1 MARLQNHRN
10 RNPFPGLRPFRPDE
24 EHLFFGRERQVDRMV
39 AKLSVHRFLA
49 VVGGSGSGKS
59 SLVNCGLQPALHRGY
74 MANAGAKWR
83 MATFRPGSDP
93 IGALAKSLAK
103 PGVLFDRPRKGML
116 TTRDLIETTLRL
128 GSLGLVQMVERA
140 DLPEGTQLLIIADQF
155 EELFRYNADQ
165 ERAGD
170 SEGDLDH
177 LSFVRLLLEAAAQ
190 TAVPIYVVL
199 TMRSDFLGDCV
210 QFSGL
215 PEAINEGQYLVPRLS
230 RDQIR
235 AAITGPAHVGGGV
248 IDPVLVTRLLN
259 DVGDNPDQLSIL
271 QHAMNRT
278 WAHWKNERHGEGKL
292 MLEDYLAIGT
302 MKRALNEH
310 AEKAYHELDRPAQR
324 LCEKVFKTLT
334 DVGTDARG
342 IRRMTRLDRLSDV
355 TGASIEQLR
364 EVFAVFRKPSRSF
377 LMPPEGETLG
387 PDADIDISHESLMR
401 LWKRLRNWAQEEAH
415 SAKTFQDLR
424 ERSEQF
430 AAEEAGHLREPELG
444 FALRWRDRVEPT
456 PAWADLYGGGF
467 AAAMD
472 YLDDSYAVECHQ
484 LAKRKGRKR
493 RNRLLIIGALIASLP
508 AAAVGIVTQFVAAQE
523 QYQASTALQV
533 DLQALTDYCS
543 GDVDYWP
550 GQFETNTYLSDKPGS
565 NPMKAIQEQCLSD
578 PETRPFAQFL
588 TSVQTGAI
596 SEASQSLAAMNAEQ
610 AIPARQVLELIADM
624 RFSGIDGERVCLNV
638 YFNSL
643 IDQNK
648 VALEQSDYEHR
659 KAWQSCD
666 FAQRYYVHP
675 VHRSIHSHFAEL
687 DLASVTDGEWYY
699 LKGFSRFIPTERRV
713 QTHKQHLPE
722 WFWDGERD
730 HSRISGEDDTVW
742 FYRRMEIASQKV
754 SLFQKLREPIE
765 PYIGFVLMAFAW
777 PIWWLW
783 RRRQEQLGNMSDLQA
798 GAIRRSLAT
807 IFDIGIAGT
816 LGLVVGGTV
825 FATPTLFGGDLV
837 LADTAL
843 PVFVGSVAA
852 YLYFVFCDSI
862 LVRYR
867 RSLGKAAFDLRP
879 VYMVGKNRGDIGL
892 LASAR
897 RNTVKLVAICVS
909 AVLFF
914 ILGGIAE
921 VSGIAIGDGM
931 GPSLMV
937 FIYFACLIGV
947 VRMSVG
953 IHRWRNN
960 MEEDE
965 LLQRI
970 PRRRVIGKRL
980 IWISAAVFLVL
991 SLLSGI
997 IDRVFILAL
1006 LVPLLI
1012 VWLFVTWPFTLTLM
1026 KGWDML
1032 PTTVIDA
1039 DSQES
1044 LLIDAP
1050 KRYRE
1055 SRMPKSRVDR
1065 ESVAA
1070 DSV

>member
-1 MARLQNHRN
+1 MARLQNRRN

-93 IGALAKSLAK
+93 IGALARSLAK

-165 ERAGD
+165 DRAGD
-170 SEGDLDH
+170 PENDLDH

-278 WAHWKNERHGEGKL
+278 WAHWKNERHAEGKL

-310 AEKAYHELDRPAQR
+310 AEKAYHELDRPAQK

-342 IRRMTRLDRLSDV
+342 IRRMTRLDRLSAV
-355 TGASIEQLR
+355 TGASIEQLG

-377 LMPPEGETLG
+377 LMPPEGETLA
-387 PDADIDISHESLMR
+387 PDSDIDISHESLMR

-523 QYQASTALQV
+523 QYQASTALQE
-533 DLQALTDYCS
+533 DLHYLTEYCS
-543 GDVDYWP
+543 GQSSYLPARVERD
-550 GQFETNTYLSDKPGS
+550 TYLSDKPGS
-565 NPMKAIQEQCLSD
+565 NPMKAIREQCDGD
-578 PETRPFAQFL
+578 PETQPFAPFL
-588 TSVQTGAI
+588 KFVQDGAI
-596 SEASQSLAAMNAEQ
+596 SEASHLLKVMSAEQ
-610 AIPARQVLELIADM
+610 AIPARQVLELLADM
-624 RFSGIDGERVCLNV
+624 QFSGIEAERVCLNV
-638 YFNSL
+638 LFESL
-643 IDQNK
+643 LDRNK
-648 VALEQSDYEHR
+648 AEAETSDKKNRQDWER
-659 KAWQSCD
+659 CD
-666 FAQRYYVHP
+666 YAPRDYVHP
-675 VHRSIHSHFAEL
+675 VHRSIHAHFAEVE
-687 DLASVTDGEWYY
+687 LALVTGGEWYY
-699 LKGFSRFIPTERRV
+699 LKGFSSSIPTKRRV
-713 QTHKQHLPE
+713 ETHTPHLPE
-722 WFWDGERD
+722 WFWDRERD
-730 HSRISGEDDTVW
+730 HSRISDEDDDTVW
-742 FYRRMEIASQKV
+742 FYRRMEVASRKV
-754 SLFQKLREPIE
+754 SLFQKLREPVE
-765 PYIGFVLMAFAW
+765 PYIGVVLMLFAW
-777 PIWWLW
+777 PIWWFW
-783 RRRQEQLGNMSDLQA
+783 RRRQDRQDIPSSVQVST
-798 GAIRRSLAT
+798 IRRSLAT
-807 IFDIGIAGT
+807 IFDIGIAGAV
-816 LGLVVGGTV
+816 GLVVGGTV
-825 FATPTLFGGDLV
+825 FATPTLFGGELV
-837 LADTAL
+837 LANTAF
-843 PVFVGSVAA
+843 PVFVGSIAA
-852 YLYFVFCDSI
+852 YLYFVFCDAI

-897 RNTVKLVAICVS
+897 RNTVKLVALCVS
-909 AVLFF
+909 AVLFVTLVG
-914 ILGGIAE
+914 ILN
-921 VSGIAIGDGM
+921 VDFNVGM

-953 IHRWRNN
+953 LHRWRNN

-965 LLQRI
+965 LLQTI

-980 IWISAAVFLVL
+980 IWISPAVILVL
-991 SLLSGI
+991 SLLSGLI
-997 IDRVFILAL
+997 TPVLILIL
-1006 LVPLLI
+1006 LVL
-1012 VWLFVTWPFTLTLM
+1012 LFVAWLIITWPFILTLVR
-1026 KGWDML
+1026 GRDML

-1050 KRYRE
+1050 ERYRE
-1055 SRMPKSRVDR
+1055 SHMPKARVDR
-1065 ESVAA
+1065 GSVAA
-1070 DSV
+1070 VSV